1 LPLALLNDVSIFA
14 FSGLSEVDM
23 KPMQFHFRREW
34 NSKIKEIRNEPKVV
48 AGMQSVWRDWL
59 DLSEFKKE
67 EETPHDPLQAEA
79 EFQLDILTFKVK
91 HWDQYWLAEWTRGS
105 HYVTIKLV
113 LGIAETLFPNMTWEV
128 LESGEYMIVS
138 DVDRTMVFDFLNF
151 DNVSAA
157 VSLLLAGDKK
167 YSPDEL
173 DLKSAAKF
181 KKQENDREIEKLSL
195 LIADIEFFDLQQR
208 GNVIRLK

>member
-1 LPLALLNDVSIFA
+1 
-14 FSGLSEVDM
+14 M

-34 NSKIKEIRNEPKVV
+34 NSKIKEIRNEPKVA
-48 AGMQSVWRDWL
+48 AGMQAVWRDWL

-67 EETPHDPLQAEA
+67 EEAPHDPLQAEA

-91 HWDQYWLAEWTRGS
+91 HWDQYWLAEWTRGC
-105 HYVTIKLV
+105 HHVTIKLV
-113 LGIAETLFPNMTWEV
+113 LGIAETLFPKMTWEV

-138 DVDRTMVFDFLNF
+138 DVDRTIVFDFLNF

-167 YSPDEL
+167 YIPDEL
-173 DLKSAAKF
+173 DLKAATKF
-181 KKQENDREIEKLSL
+181 KKQENDREIEKLSM
-195 LIADIEFFDLQQR
+195 LIADIEFFDLQKR
-208 GNVIRLK
+208 GNVILLK